1 MMSLLI
7 VDDEVIIADCLY
19 EMLQEAFADRLV
31 VYRRYSALDARALM
45 ENERI
50 DILLTDIN
58 MPETSGLTLHQ
69 WASRRWPFMKVIYLT
84 GYSNFQYAQQA
95 LRQQAFDYVL
105 KSDGDGQIIETIENA
120 MKALTDDAKRLLDNP
135 LFAQARPLYIR
146 EMMDQLLY
154 QPKIQA
160 DQIEKNLLLWN
171 IPLRLEKH
179 LMLALCIFRE
189 PNAPLHAAM
198 DMIESLMKD
207 RFRLVIVDMNKRELA
222 LLAQGD
228 MTNDTGELNRLLQT
242 AQRLLEE
249 KGAGVIMAMLES
261 EIPWA
266 SLSMANMQ
274 ILRKLNELCPTQG
287 ELLTFPFTTSGPI
300 HEGMPANLERTDIPR
315 RLHELNEYLLT
326 GQRDL
331 YRESEAGLWNTVER
345 DPDGQYAE
353 VVFDMM
359 KLLITSCLESFAGD
373 CQLQMELLRQ
383 KEQRLRDYPDPMAA
397 KEDLSGLSHMVFELQ
412 GKKADTRRQSIVDE
426 VNAYIRAHLNED
438 IPLTRIAEAT
448 FFHPVYLSRIY
459 KEKSGIGLSEFIR
472 EQRLN
477 KACRLLR
484 ESKMKIL
491 EIAMETGFTSSGYF
505 ARFFRK
511 HKGISPQ
518 EYRDMVKETGSHA
531 IL

>member
-19 EMLQEAFADRLV
+19 EMLQEAFADRLA
-31 VYRRYSALDARALM
+31 VYRRCSALDARTLM

-69 WASRRWPFMKVIYLT
+69 WASRRWPFIKVIYLT
-84 GYSNFQYAQQA
+84 GYSDFQFAQQA

-105 KSDGDGQIIETIENA
+105 KSDGDRQIVETIENA

-135 LFAQARPLYIR
+135 LYAQARPLYMR

-154 QPKIQA
+154 QPQIQA
-160 DQIEKNLLLWN
+160 GQIEQNLLLWN
-171 IPLRLEKH
+171 IPLGLDKP
-179 LMLALCIFRE
+179 LMMALCIFRE
-189 PNAPLHAAM
+189 INAPLHAAM

-207 RFRLVIVDMNKRELA
+207 RFRLVIVDMNKRELV
-222 LLAQGD
+222 LLAQGE
-228 MTNDTGELNRLLQT
+228 TANDTGEMNRLLQT

-249 KGAGVIMAMLES
+249 KGAGVIMAMFES
-261 EIPWA
+261 EIPWS
-266 SLSMANMQ
+266 SLSVANMQ
-274 ILRKLNELCPTQG
+274 ILQKLNELCPTQG
-287 ELLTFPFTTSGPI
+287 ELLTFPFLAAGAV
-300 HEGMPANLERTDIPR
+300 HGEMPAKLERTDIPR
-315 RLHELNEYLLT
+315 HLHELNEYLLT

-331 YRESEAGLWNTVER
+331 YRESEAGLWNMVER
-345 DPDGQYAE
+345 NPDGQYTE

-359 KLLITSCLESFAGD
+359 KLLITSCLESFTD
-373 CQLQMELLRQ
+373 DSRLQMELLRQ
-383 KEQRLRDYPDPMAA
+383 KELRLWDYPDRLAA
-397 KEDLSGLSHMVFELQ
+397 KEDLERLGDMVFEMQ

-438 IPLTRIAEAT
+438 LPLTRIAEAT

-477 KACRLLR
+477 RACRLLR
-484 ESKMKIL
+484 ESKLKIL

-518 EYRDMVKETGSHA
+518 EYRDMLKDPGSH
-531 IL
+531 ITL